1 MREMVFKKIIFTAA
15 VISVA
20 CTFYFLG
27 NWQLER
33 AAYKKELIQNLTRP
47 VSKTDIQAF
56 QRQSVHELRRYE
68 VSGGE
73 WKNSY
78 FYIDN
83 QFENGL
89 IGKRQYGIYCLEKR
103 CLLVRGPWITNFKE
117 SITLNQ
123 LPLIGQVRRLP
134 YSLIKANEKAI
145 QLPITLVNIDKDY
158 LERHFE
164 VKLLG
169 YELVLDA
176 FNQNKHQV
184 SSVSVHRHYGYA
196 LQFYLLA
203 LIVIIGYILAK

>member
-1 MREMVFKKIIFTAA
+1 MSE
-15 VISVA
+15 
-20 CTFYFLG
+20 
-27 NWQLER
+27 
-33 AAYKKELIQNLTRP
+33 
-47 VSKTDIQAF
+47 F
-56 QRQSVHELRRYE
+56 QRQSVHELHRYE

-78 FYIDN
+78 FYLDN

-89 IGKRQYGIYCLEKR
+89 IGKRQYGIYCFEKN
-103 CLLVRGPWITNFKE
+103 CLLVRGPWIAHLKE
-117 SITLNQ
+117 SAELDR

-134 YSLIKANEKAI
+134 YSLIRANEKSV
-145 QLPITLVNIDKDY
+145 QLPITLVNIDKNY

-164 VKLLG
+164 VKLLN

-176 FNQNKHQV
+176 FNLNKHQV